1 MSIEEIRELKHAQP
15 FRPFEL
21 ITTAGRKVRVRLPYH
36 IALAPNGQSVTGFGQ
51 DGSFLLM
58 LSEIKELRA
67 KAQRRTKTA

>member
-1 MSIEEIRELKHAQP
+1 MSIEEIRTLKHAKP

-21 ITTAGRKVRVRLPYH
+21 ITTAGEKVRIRLPHH
-36 IALAPNGQSVTGFGQ
+36 IALAPNGQSVTGFGH

-67 KAQRRTKTA
+67 KAQRHKKTA